1 MDMLLHVGSKCA
13 HADSAVV
20 QALFEE
26 LQSIA
31 AVQTNDSEKSKK
43 YGIQKLPFNEK
54 SIADYIEKC
63 SELVLALST
72 ALAATCLI

>member
-1 MDMLLHVGSKCA
+1 M
-13 HADSAVV
+13 
-20 QALFEE
+20 
-26 LQSIA
+26 
-31 AVQTNDSEKSKK
+31 QTNDSEKSKK

-72 ALAATCLI
+72 ALAACSLNGSCCHLFD